1 MLKGY
6 WPQFLVHLLSTA
18 AASET
23 HTTTTLTDL
32 QKLEASLHD
41 VLSMIDRVQV
51 YIQSVLAGETEGD
64 ISVGRYLLE
73 TLSTATDG
81 LESGRLESLFSSHLQ
96 VRGVSFKSEGE
107 EILIRFDY
115 RIHL

>member
-1 MLKGY
+1 MLKVY
-6 WPQFLVHLLSTA
+6 RPQFLVHLLSTA

-23 HTTTTLTDL
+23 HTTATLTDL

-96 VRGVSFKSEGE
+96 VRGVSLKSEGE
-107 EILIRFDY
+107 EVLIQFDY
-115 RIHL
+115 RIHS

>member
-1 MLKGY
+1 MLWVY
-6 WPQFLVHLLSTA
+6 RLQFLVHLLSTA

-32 QKLEASLHD
+32 QKLGSSLHE
-41 VLSMIDRVQV
+41 VLSMVDRVQAYV
-51 YIQSVLAGETEGD
+51 QSVLAGETEGD
-64 ISVGRYLLE
+64 VSVGRYLLE

-81 LESGRLESLFSSHLQ
+81 LESGRLESLFNSHLQ
-96 VRGVSFKSEGE
+96 VSGVSLNSEGE
-107 EILIRFDY
+107 EILIRFDR

>member
-1 MLKGY
+1 M
-6 WPQFLVHLLSTA
+6 H
-18 AASET
+18 E
-23 HTTTTLTDL
+23 
-32 QKLEASLHD
+32 
-41 VLSMIDRVQV
+41 VLSMIDRVQA

-96 VRGVSFKSEGE
+96 VRGISSNSEGE
-107 EILIRFDY
+107 EVLIRLDY
-115 RIHL
+115 RIHS